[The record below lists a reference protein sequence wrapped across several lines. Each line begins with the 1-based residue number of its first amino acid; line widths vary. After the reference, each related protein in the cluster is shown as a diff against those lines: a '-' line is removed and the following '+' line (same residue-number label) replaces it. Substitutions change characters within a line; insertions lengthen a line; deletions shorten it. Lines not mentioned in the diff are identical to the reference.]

1 MGCPRVGASLVS
13 RRHPADADPTQ
24 RPDQRGAQ
32 SRQIGARIRPHMS
45 RRGRVSRA
53 REGAAGTMSQSRMRG
68 LGRGLEALIPMS
80 RDGGA
85 LVPQMIAVDQIR
97 PSHQQV
103 RTRFD
108 AEPLGELAESIR
120 LHGVLQPLLVRRLPD
135 GYELIAGE
143 RRWRAA
149 RLAGLT
155 SVPAVVRS
163 DAGNDEQLVLGLIE
177 NLQREDLDPVEEAHG
192 LRRLTEEFGLTHDEV
207 AQRIGKH
214 RVSVSQSLRLLNG
227 CSAIQSSVAAGV
239 ISAGHARALI
249 ALESQG
255 AQEHGLKV
263 VVARHLSVRQAEN
276 WVRTYKPRRRRPTD
290 ASAELRALAAALETK
305 LGVPTK
311 IAGSMNR
318 GQLEIRYS
326 SREELERVCAKL
338 VK

>member
-1 MGCPRVGASLVS
+1 
-13 RRHPADADPTQ
+13 
-24 RPDQRGAQ
+24 
-32 SRQIGARIRPHMS
+32 
-45 RRGRVSRA
+45 
-53 REGAAGTMSQSRMRG
+53 MSQPRLRG

-80 RDGGA
+80 REGEA

-120 LHGVLQPLLVRRLPD
+120 LHGVLQPLLVRRLAD

-155 SVPAVVRS
+155 AVPAVVRT

-177 NLQREDLDPVEEAHG
+177 NLQRADLDPIEEARG
-192 LRRLTEEFGLTHDEV
+192 LRRLSEEFGLTHEEV

-214 RVSVSQSLRLLNG
+214 RVSVTQSLRLLAA
-227 CSAIQSSVAAGV
+227 CPAIQSAVAAGV
-239 ISAGHARALI
+239 VSAGHARALI
-249 ALESQG
+249 ALDGQG

-263 VVARHLSVRQAEN
+263 VVARHLSVRQTEN
-276 WVRTYKPRRRRPTD
+276 WVTTYSPRRKQRIDST
-290 ASAELRALAAALETK
+290 AELRALGAGIESKIGLPMK
-305 LGVPTK
+305 LT
-311 IAGSMNR
+311 GSLNR
-318 GQLEIRYS
+318 GKIELRYS

-338 VK
+338 LS

>member
-1 MGCPRVGASLVS
+1 MK
-13 RRHPADADPTQ
+13 Q
-24 RPDQRGAQ
+24 
-32 SRQIGARIRPHMS
+32 
-45 RRGRVSRA
+45 
-53 REGAAGTMSQSRMRG
+53 RMRG
-68 LGRGLEALIPMS
+68 LGRGLDALIPMS

-85 LVPQMIAVDQIR
+85 MVPQMVAVDQIR

-120 LHGVLQPLLVRRLPD
+120 QHGVLQPLLVRRLAD

-155 SVPAVVRS
+155 AVPAVVRS
-163 DAGNDEQLVLGLIE
+163 DAGNDAQLVLGLIE
-177 NLQREDLDPVEEAHG
+177 NLQRADLDPIEEAGG
-192 LRRLTEEFGLTHDEV
+192 LKRLTEEFGLTHEEV

-227 CSAIQSSVAAGV
+227 CPAIQSSVASGV

-249 ALESQG
+249 GLESQA

-263 VVARHLSVRQAEN
+263 VVARRLSVRQTEN
-276 WVRTYKPRRRRPTD
+276 WVRTYKPRRLPRRD
-290 ASAELRALAAALETK
+290 ASADLRALAADMEAR
-305 LGVPTK
+305 LGVSARISGT
-311 IAGSMNR
+311 MNR
-318 GQLEIRYS
+318 GKLEIKYS

-338 VK
+338 VQ